1 MHQPFVVQKLK
12 TRKQCYRKET
22 ARCSCSMFFLRQWL
36 FDCYSL
42 RLRKG
47 QRRCGTGSHLS
58 T

>member
-1 MHQPFVVQKLK
+1 MKP
-12 TRKQCYRKET
+12 RD
-22 ARCSCSMFFLRQWL
+22 AGCSMFFLRQWL